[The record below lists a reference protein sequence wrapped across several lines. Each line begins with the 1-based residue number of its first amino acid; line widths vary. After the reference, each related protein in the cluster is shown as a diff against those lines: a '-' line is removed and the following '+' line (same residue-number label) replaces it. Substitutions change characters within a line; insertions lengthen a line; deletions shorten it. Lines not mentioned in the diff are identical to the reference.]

1 VSLQPLDR
9 GETPVETDEV
19 SRDEVDAYLAA
30 LEEPRQSTL
39 RALRHTIL
47 AIIPEA
53 EQCISYAMPT
63 FKVRG
68 KAIAGFAAFKNHLS
82 YFPHSGS
89 VIPELWSELAQ
100 YKASK
105 GTLQF
110 PVGQPLPKAIVEK
123 LVAVRMRQA
132 FGESR
137 PGGQVD

>member
-1 VSLQPLDR
+1 MSQ
-9 GETPVETDEV
+9 E
-19 SRDEVDAYLAA
+19 EVDAYLVA
-30 LEEPRQSTL
+30 LEDPKRSTL

-47 AIIPEA
+47 AVIPEA

-89 VIPELWSELAQ
+89 VIPELRSELAQ

-110 PVGQPLPKAIVEK
+110 PIDQPLPKAIVEK

-132 FGESR
+132 FGDSG
-137 PGGQVD
+137 PGGRGD